1 MSLPIY
7 IDIDGTLTKDG
18 DRAGGEPIHDAIGGV
33 QTLIRKGWEVVL
45 WSGRGTDYAKA
56 FAQRWDLACV
66 AIGKP
71 KCCYDDNPEIR
82 PGGLKVLEPEGLL

>member
-1 MSLPIY
+1 MTLPIY
-7 IDIDGTLTKDG
+7 VDIDGTLTNDG
-18 DRAGGEPIHDAIGGV
+18 ENAGGEPNHDAINGV
-33 QTLIRKGWEVVL
+33 QILIQKGHEIVL

-56 FAQRWDLACV
+56 FAQRWELGCV

-82 PGGLKVLEPEGLL
+82 PGGLTVLPAEDLL